1 MEDLDNGT
9 LCDMIASM
17 GEHLEDI
24 MSEKVPCERMFT
36 FLHGTESERI
46 GLSHNC
52 PMGHFTDHQHEL
64 IIHELSNML
73 PKNTKNL
80 ELVLKVLFPEVMIKI
95 YQTILDKDY
104 DDAEKKLFE
113 GKVRTKII

>member
-17 GEHLEDI
+17 AEHLEDI

-52 PMGHFTDHQHEL
+52 PMGHFTNDQHEL

-80 ELVLKVLFPEVMIKI
+80 ELQSVTLKGGTLKSERLVFATNCKNNL
-95 YQTILDKDY
+95 
-104 DDAEKKLFE
+104 
-113 GKVRTKII
+113 